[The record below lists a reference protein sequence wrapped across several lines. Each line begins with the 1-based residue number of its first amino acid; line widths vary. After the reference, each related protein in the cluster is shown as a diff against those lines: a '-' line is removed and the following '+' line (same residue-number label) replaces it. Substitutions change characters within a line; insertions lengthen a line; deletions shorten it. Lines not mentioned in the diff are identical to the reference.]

1 MKKRFSNSSVKKML
15 NPMTK
20 TFYKRKRSLI
30 FLSVCLFHNKFSFRN
45 IEKRRNWL
53 IDIHLS
59 LGNSLCDLS
68 TFNEEHSNLLNS
80 AIKTLQKHIDLEDS
94 KLFSF
99 LWKFYLKKKFYGK
112 ACKLIL
118 KQIDEKSLSQQK
130 DLDNKLLQ
138 VNSTFNF
145 SLVISLFVF
154 SLALSID
161 EYEIFNQLSRTFNHR

>member
-1 MKKRFSNSSVKKML
+1 MKKRFSNSSVKKNAQSNDKDIL
-15 NPMTK
+15 QTK
-20 TFYKRKRSLI
+20 T
-30 FLSVCLFHNKFSFRN
+30 N

-80 AIKTLQKHIDLEDS
+80 SIKTLQKHIDLEDS

-138 VNSTFNF
+138 LYQLMNMKYLINYQEHLIIAKYPLNYV
-145 SLVISLFVF
+145 LF
-154 SLALSID
+154 
-161 EYEIFNQLSRTFNHR
+161 